1 MTKSKPTMNIV
12 NVSVMKDSFLAVWCS
27 SVVVKESGEHA
38 KGPGA
43 TLAASLGCQ
52 WDTVNKSAIN
62 SCLRM
67 GKLRRWATTDI
78 LSTFSAWIPLLHR

>member
-1 MTKSKPTMNIV
+1 MNIV

-43 TLAASLGCQ
+43 TLAAALGCQ
-52 WDTVNKSAIN
+52 
-62 SCLRM
+62 
-67 GKLRRWATTDI
+67 
-78 LSTFSAWIPLLHR
+78 